1 MYNSILNNK
10 SKFIFLIV
18 GLLLISF
25 FYYINITISKT
36 ASIQLK
42 NQVQTLVE
50 VYNNKIQENEIDLN
64 YLKFEFI
71 PLLRQFKIPMIITTK
86 NSDGTIDYQDLEIQ
100 YSKEVLDAAKI
111 LEIDKENISKKD
123 ELAIQSVIPIYSID
137 IEKMVENMDKI
148 YEPLTVISIN
158 NEPIV
163 QIHYSDSI
171 SNNRFNLIPFI
182 GFGFF
187 LLIFL
192 LILLGLSIIYS
203 SESNFIYAG
212 MAKETAH
219 QLGTPIS
226 SLLGWLDLLKEDKL
240 NKDEII
246 NSMENEINHIQ
257 NISNKFN
264 KIGSKTKLV
273 KINVSDIINDVVS
286 YFIIR
291 LPKSKKINIEIKC
304 KEDFFILG
312 DKLLIY
318 WAFENIIKNS
328 IESFVDKI
336 GNIKI
341 DVFSENNKVI
351 ILFSDDGKEIEP
363 KNKNKIFKPGY
374 SSKKRGWG
382 LGLSLTKRI
391 IEYIHN
397 GNIKL
402 LKSNK
407 SQKIF
412 KVTFKSF
419 YL

>member
-42 NQVQTLVE
+42 NQVQTLVK

-100 YSKEVLDAAKI
+100 YSREVLDAAKI
-111 LEIDKENISKKD
+111 LKIDKENISKKD
-123 ELAIQSVIPIYSID
+123 ELAIQSIIPIYSTD
-137 IEKMVENMDKI
+137 IEKMVENMDEI

-171 SNNRFNLIPFI
+171 SNNRFSLIPFI

-187 LLIFL
+187 ILIFL
-192 LILLGLSIIYS
+192 LVLLGLSIIYS

-226 SLLGWLDLLKEDKL
+226 SLLGWLDLLKENKL

-246 NSMENEINHIQ
+246 NSMEYEIKHIQ

-273 KINVSDIINDVVS
+273 KINISHIVDDVVS
-286 YFIIR
+286 YFELR
-291 LPKSKKINIEIKC
+291 LPKTKKINIEK
-304 KEDFFILG
+304 KYKNDFFILG
-312 DKLLIY
+312 DRLLIY

-328 IESFVDKI
+328 IESFIDKT

-341 DVFSENNKVI
+341 DIFSENDKVI
-351 ILFSDDGKEIEP
+351 ILFFDNGREIES

-402 LKSNK
+402 LKTNK
-407 SQKIF
+407 NQKIF

>member
-42 NQVQTLVE
+42 NQVQTLVK

-100 YSKEVLDAAKI
+100 YSREVLDAAKI
-111 LEIDKENISKKD
+111 LKIDKENISKKD
-123 ELAIQSVIPIYSID
+123 ELAIQSIIPIYSTD
-137 IEKMVENMDKI
+137 IEKMVENMDEI

-171 SNNRFNLIPFI
+171 SNNRFSLIPFI

-187 LLIFL
+187 ILIFL
-192 LILLGLSIIYS
+192 LVLLGLSIIYS

-226 SLLGWLDLLKEDKL
+226 SLLGWLDLLKENKL

-246 NSMENEINHIQ
+246 NSMEYEIKHIQ

-273 KINVSDIINDVVS
+273 KINISHIVDDVVS
-286 YFIIR
+286 YFELR
-291 LPKSKKINIEIKC
+291 LPKTKKINIEK
-304 KEDFFILG
+304 KYKNDFFILG
-312 DKLLIY
+312 DRLLIY

-328 IESFVDKI
+328 IESFVDKT

-341 DVFSENNKVI
+341 DIFSENDKVI
-351 ILFSDDGKEIEP
+351 ILFFDNGREIES

-402 LKSNK
+402 LKTNK
-407 SQKIF
+407 NQKIF